1 MMLRAGV
8 MAGWMALAVAP
19 AAAPDVAA
27 TVRGL
32 EQRYNRATTLR
43 AAFEQRHLVAGRA
56 RRIESGILVLRKP
69 GRMRWQYER
78 PAGKLFVCDGKWV
91 WLWSPDAQQVERARL
106 KEADDFRAPLA
117 FLLGR
122 LDLRKTFGAFELE
135 REGGEVRLSAW
146 PRNDRMPFTRVDFW
160 LGAEFEI
167 RRLVIHQIDATAM
180 EFRFTGEEL
189 NAAVRDS
196 AFRFEPPPGVPV
208 VEAER

>member
-1 MMLRAGV
+1 MMFSAGV
-8 MAGWMALAVAP
+8 LAGWMALAP
-19 AAAPDVAA
+19 AADVAGV
-27 TVRGL
+27 VRGL

-43 AAFEQRHLVAGRA
+43 AAFEQRHVVAGRP

-69 GRMRWQYER
+69 GRMRWEYER

-91 WLWSPDAQQVERARL
+91 WLWSPEAQQVERARL

-122 LDLRKTFGAFELE
+122 LDLRKTFGTFEVE
-135 REGGEVRLSAW
+135 REGEGVRLSAW

-180 EFRFTGEEL
+180 EFRFTGEQL
-189 NAAVRDS
+189 NAAVPNS
-196 AFRFEPPPGVPV
+196 AFQFEPPPGVPV